1 MVFYRKY
8 RPKVLSEL
16 DNREVAELLTRYLHK
31 AAIPH
36 AFLFV
41 GPKGTGKTS
50 LARILA
56 KSINCPNTKNQK
68 ACGMCETC
76 ESIAA
81 GNNLDVLEI
90 DAASNRGIEE
100 IRQLRETIKLSPI
113 QLKFKVYI
121 IDEVHMLTSEAFNAL
136 LKTIEEPPAHAVFV
150 LATTEA
156 HKVPE
161 TVFSRC
167 VFIPFERA
175 TVAQLKESL
184 LRIVKGEKLQ
194 IDDAALTLI
203 AEAADGAF
211 RDGAKLLEQVAT
223 SADAITVNTVQSSLG
238 LTSGKEL
245 EKFVILLQEKKT
257 AQLLQQIHELVSSG
271 KNLTQ
276 FMITIVKRL
285 ETLLVES
292 FSTKSSWSKVEL
304 IAAIRSLTHAFPLV
318 KSSPIPELPFE
329 LALVEY
335 CEAGIVPVTTSRAKP
350 HVPSV
355 QEMGAIATISAGDAD
370 SSVQS
375 ILAHWSE
382 ILEKLKP
389 FNHSIVGVLRSCRP
403 VKFADGMLTIEAGY
417 KFHAERITEAKVR
430 DLVAK
435 VIGEVVGLDV
445 KIETV
450 LKQRTVNS
458 KQ

>member
-8 RPKVLSEL
+8 RPKILAEL
-16 DNREVAELLTRYLHK
+16 DNREVANLLARYLHK
-31 AAIPH
+31 ESIPH

-50 LARILA
+50 SARILA
-56 KSINCPNTKNQK
+56 KSINCPNTKNQE
-68 ACGMCETC
+68 ACGVCETC
-76 ESIAA
+76 QSIAV

-136 LKTIEEPPAHAVFV
+136 LKTIEEPPAHAVFI

-161 TVFSRC
+161 TIFSRC

-211 RDGAKLLEQVAT
+211 RDGAKLLEQAAV
-223 SADAITVNTVQSSLG
+223 SSDKITVGTVQSSLG
-238 LTSGKEL
+238 LTDSQEL
-245 EKFVILLQEKKT
+245 EKFIALLQEKKT
-257 AQLLQQIHELVSSG
+257 SELLQRIHELVSSG

-285 ETLLVES
+285 ETQLVES
-292 FSTKSSWSKVEL
+292 YTTKSSWSRAEL
-304 IAAIRSLTHAFPLV
+304 IVAIHTLTSAFSQV

-329 LALVEY
+329 LAVVEY
-335 CEAGIVPVTTSRAKP
+335 CESGAVLVSAPSAKP

-355 QEMGAIATISAGDAD
+355 QEMGAIATISAGEADA
-370 SSVQS
+370 SVQS

-382 ILEKLKP
+382 ILDKLKP

-403 VKFADGMLTIEAGY
+403 VKFVNGMLTIEANY
-417 KFHAERITEAKVR
+417 KFHAERITESKVR

-435 VIGEVVGLDV
+435 VIGEVVGFDV
-445 KIETV
+445 KI
-450 LKQRTVNS
+450 
-458 KQ
+458 

>member
-1 MVFYRKY
+1 MVYYRKY
-8 RPKVLSEL
+8 RPKVLAEL

-31 AAIPH
+31 ATIPH

-50 LARILA
+50 SARILA
-56 KSINCPNTKNQK
+56 KSINCLNTKNQE
-68 ACGMCETC
+68 ACGTCETC
-76 ESIAA
+76 ESIAV

-121 IDEVHMLTSEAFNAL
+121 IDEVHMLTTEAFNAL
-136 LKTIEEPPAHAVFV
+136 LKTIEEPPPHAVFI

-161 TVFSRC
+161 TIFSRC
-167 VFIPFERA
+167 VYIPFARA
-175 TVAQLKESL
+175 TVVQLRESL
-184 LRIVKGEKLQ
+184 ERIVKGEKLQ

-211 RDGAKLLEQVAT
+211 RDGAKFLEQVAT
-223 SADAITVNTVQSSLG
+223 SADSITVSAVQSSLG
-238 LTSGKEL
+238 LTAGKEL
-245 EKFVILLQEKKT
+245 EQFITLLQEKKT
-257 AQLLQQIHELVSSG
+257 AQLLAQIHELVHSG

-276 FMITIVKRL
+276 FMITLVKRL
-285 ETLLVES
+285 ETMLLES
-292 FSTKSSWSKVEL
+292 YTTKSSWSKAEL
-304 IAAIRSLTHAFPLV
+304 VAVIRGLTSAFPLV

-329 LALVEY
+329 LTLVEY
-335 CEAGIVPVTTSRAKP
+335 CETGTMPASVLSAKP
-350 HVPSV
+350 QAPSV
-355 QEMGAIATISAGDAD
+355 QEMGAIATISAGEAD

-382 ILEKLKP
+382 ILDKLKP

-403 VKFADGMLTIEAGY
+403 VKFADGMLTIEANY

-450 LKQRTVNS
+450 LKKR
-458 KQ
+458 